1 MNQYVFN
8 YKNIGSAK
16 GISDALNRLYQTP
29 YPVII
34 CVGSDL
40 IIGDSLGPIV
50 GNELIKRLN
59 NVYVYGTLDNPI
71 PAKETNVVYNNVKK
85 LHPKSQIL
93 VVDAAVG
100 SKNDVGTIKVTDKGI
115 KPGLGVNKDLKTLG
129 DVSIIGIVAEK
140 QNELNSLFYQTRFS
154 LIYRLSQEIIN
165 GIIDYFN
172 C

>member
-8 YKNIGSAK
+8 YKNIDSAK
-16 GISDALNRLYQTP
+16 GISSALNHLYQTP

-71 PAKETNVVYNNVKK
+71 TAKETNVVYNNVKK

-154 LIYRLSQEIIN
+154 LVYRLSQEIIN